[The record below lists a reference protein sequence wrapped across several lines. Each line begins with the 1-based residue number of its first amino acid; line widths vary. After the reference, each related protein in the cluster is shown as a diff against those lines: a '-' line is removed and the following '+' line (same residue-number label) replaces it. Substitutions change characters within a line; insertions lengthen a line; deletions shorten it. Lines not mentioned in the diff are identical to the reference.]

1 MRHHNR
7 QPREANGVQVLDNTR
22 ALITG
27 AGGFIGSHLTER
39 LLESG
44 WDVSTVSRSLSGKPN
59 HVRQVLSETRFHE
72 GDLAA
77 LLAAETLNHD
87 FDYVFHLAGSA
98 SVPDSIA
105 APAVDLQ
112 NNVGLTLAL
121 LENVRHR
128 SHKPKLVYLSSA
140 AVYGNPV
147 NIPIT
152 EENSVAPI
160 SPYGISKL
168 ASESYMRV
176 YSEIFGVP
184 TVVVRPFSVYGPR
197 QEKLVIYDLL
207 KQLEAGGTTLNIRGD
222 GTQAR
227 DFIHISDVIDAI
239 LAIALKAPFAGE
251 AYNIGSGSS
260 VTVKDLV
267 SLLLEATGQARKV
280 VYSDKI
286 NAGEPLRW
294 QVDIAKLRALGF
306 SPRVSLKD
314 GLRALGSS
322 FALPQPGEVLC
333 QT

>member
-1 MRHHNR
+1 M
-7 QPREANGVQVLDNTR
+7 AKTR

-39 LLESG
+39 LLASDWEVTS
-44 WDVSTVSRSLSGKPN
+44 VTRSLSGKPN
-59 HVRQVLSETRFHE
+59 HVRRVLSDSTLFE
-72 GDLAA
+72 GDLSA
-77 LLAAETLNHD
+77 LLAAGKLDQD

-105 APAVDLQ
+105 SPEMDLQ

-121 LENVRHR
+121 LENVRRR
-128 SHKPKLVYLSSA
+128 SNKPKIVYLSSA

-147 NIPIT
+147 SMPIT
-152 EENSVAPI
+152 EDNSVGPI

-176 YSEIFGVP
+176 YAEIFSVP

-227 DFIHISDVIDAI
+227 DFIHVSDVVDAI
-239 LAIALKAPFAGE
+239 LLIADNAPFAGE
-251 AYNIGSGSS
+251 AYNVGSGSS

-267 SLLLEATGQARKV
+267 ALLLIATGQTRKV

-306 SPRVSLKD
+306 SPRVPLQD
-314 GLRALGSS
+314 GLRSLGSS
-322 FALPQPGEVLC
+322 FALPQSGEVVC
-333 QT
+333 PS